1 MQAKTETT
9 MRILVVEDEQA
20 IAAFVVQGLTESGY
34 AVDLATDAAECLHWA
49 SIAEYDV
56 IVLDVM
62 LPDQDGLA
70 VCAELRRRGL
80 RAPVL
85 MVTARDAV
93 DDRVAGLDSGAD
105 DYLIKPFA
113 FAELLARIRALLR
126 REPAFKGTVLRVADL
141 ELDTASRAV
150 HRGDRPIALTSKE
163 YSLLEY
169 LMRHPHQILTR
180 SVIAEHVWNYDFDN
194 LSNLIDV
201 HIFALRRKL
210 DDAHDLKLL
219 HTVRGV
225 GYRLGD

>member
-1 MQAKTETT
+1 

-20 IAAFVVQGLTESGY
+20 ISAFVVQGLTEAGY
-34 AVDLATDAAECLHWA
+34 AVDLAADAAECLHWA
-49 SIAEYDV
+49 AIAEYDV

-62 LPDQDGLA
+62 LPDQDGLT

-126 REPAFKGTVLRVADL
+126 REPAFKGTVLQVADL
-141 ELDTASRAV
+141 EMDTA
-150 HRGDRPIALTSKE
+150 HRTVRRGGLQIALTSKE

-180 SVIAEHVWNYDFDN
+180 SAIAEHVWNYDFDN
-194 LSNLIDV
+194 LTNLIDV

-210 DDAHDLKLL
+210 DDAHELKLL

-225 GYRLGD
+225 GYRLGSTEN

>member
-1 MQAKTETT
+1 M

-20 IAAFVVQGLTESGY
+20 IAAFIVQGLTEAGY
-34 AVDLATDAAECLHWA
+34 AVDLASDAAECLHWIA
-49 SIAEYDV
+49 IAEYDL
-56 IVLDVM
+56 IILDVM

-70 VCAELRRRGL
+70 LCAELRQRDVRI
-80 RAPVL
+80 PVL

-113 FAELLARIRALLR
+113 FAEMLARIRALLR
-126 REPAFKGTVLRVADL
+126 REPAFKGRVLQVADL
-141 ELDTASRAV
+141 ELDTASRMV
-150 HRGDRPIALTSKE
+150 RRGDRPISLTSKE

-169 LMRHPHQILTR
+169 LMRHPNQILTR
-180 SVIAEHVWNYDFDN
+180 SAIAEHVWNYDFDN
-194 LSNLIDV
+194 LTNLIDV

-210 DDAHDLKLL
+210 DDAHELKLL

-225 GYRLGD
+225 GYRLGE

>member
-1 MQAKTETT
+1 

-20 IAAFVVQGLTESGY
+20 IAEFIVQGLTESGY
-34 AVDLATDAAECLHWA
+34 AVDLAADAAECLHWA
-49 SIAEYDV
+49 AIAEYDV

-70 VCAELRRRGL
+70 VCAELRRRGW

-93 DDRVAGLDSGAD
+93 EDRVAGLDSGAD

-126 REPAFKGTVLRVADL
+126 REPVFKGTLLQVADL
-141 ELDTASRAV
+141 EMNTASHIVR
-150 HRGDRPIALTSKE
+150 RGDRPITLTSKE

-169 LMRHPHQILTR
+169 LMRHPNQILTR
-180 SVIAEHVWNYDFDN
+180 NAIAEHVWNYDFDN

-210 DDAHDLKLL
+210 DDAHEIKLL

-225 GYRLGD
+225 GYRLGPNDF

>member
-1 MQAKTETT
+1 
-9 MRILVVEDEQA
+9 MRVLVVEDEQA
-20 IAAFVVQGLTESGY
+20 IAAFVVQGLTEAGY
-34 AVDLATDAAECLHWA
+34 AVDLAADAAECLHWA
-49 SIAEYDV
+49 AIAEYDV

-62 LPDQDGLA
+62 LPDQDGLT

-85 MVTARDAV
+85 MVTAHDAV

-126 REPAFKGTVLRVADL
+126 REPAFKGALLQVADL

-150 HRGDRPIALTSKE
+150 RRGDRPITLTSKE

-169 LMRHPHQILTR
+169 LMRHPHQILT
-180 SVIAEHVWNYDFDN
+180 SSAIAEHVWNYDFDN
-194 LSNLIDV
+194 LTNLIDV

-225 GYRLGD
+225 GYRLGSAEN